1 MSIVAIWAGQTAQS
15 DARAFLDGRITNEQ
29 FVERAAPYLLMSVVQ
44 AVATGAAA
52 VVTMIWMFRIARNHR
67 TLHRGGTWGP
77 GWAIGG
83 WFLPPLLFVIP
94 FLMFRELW
102 KASDPETAVGDNWRM
117 NPTSWLIPVWFVF
130 YSLLPLGLL
139 VAQTSNG
146 FSLGTSE
153 RDMAQQ
159 VIDNQGLTI
168 AVVSY
173 EDRLFFGITSDRD
186 VIADLVRD
194 FRCVTLDAPGTGLSS
209 GTGRVD
215 LTMSSE
221 AIDALVRHLD
231 LRDIVLVLH
240 DLGGIATLHKPLAA
254 EVKIQV
260 IMWQQHSG

>member
-1 MSIVAIWAGQTAQS
+1 VPIAPAGHTTLDRVGKLASAVVALVGVSAAMSIVAIWAGQTAQD
-15 DARAFLDGRITNEQ
+15 DARAVLDGTITNEQ

-102 KASDPETAVGDNWRM
+102 KASDPETAVGDDWRT

-146 FSLGTSE
+146 FTLGTSE

-159 VIDNQGLTI
+159 VIDNQGLTVI
-168 AVVSY
+168 GAIVAVAGASA
-173 EDRLFFGITSDRD
+173 FIM
-186 VIADLVRD
+186 LVRQLTT
-194 FRCVTLDAPGTGLSS
+194 RHRRLTGEA
-209 GTGRVD
+209 TG
-215 LTMSSE
+215 
-221 AIDALVRHLD
+221 
-231 LRDIVLVLH
+231 
-240 DLGGIATLHKPLAA
+240 
-254 EVKIQV
+254 
-260 IMWQQHSG
+260 